1 MKVFALISASAGAAV
16 ASASVAG
23 MSTAKPVTALEH
35 PVIELDGANPIL
47 LPVSQESYSDPGAGC
62 YDALRKEDIGE
73 VLDVSGDIVRLDR
86 PGTYTIRYGCK
97 TKDGLEATP
106 ILRKIIVSP
115 EVKPEYWSIAA
126 SADITLPKF
135 KQVSSS
141 MKETVIHSLSE
152 DLDVPAENIVIDKMT
167 EQQMWDKTAYVSAH
181 FTVKT
186 TQKALTEDLEY
197 QIEDSSFAAD
207 FNDELKREGLGSQNV
222 ALGPEPV
229 QVIAPGPPVAAELT
243 VDDTVVVAGAFVG
256 IASFAFVLYRKL
268 SAASK
273 TIAAYELASTEE
285 IHGFANAEAGGSAAA
300 DDDGGAHQEA
310 EYQGSGGG
318 DDPV

>member
-1 MKVFALISASAGAAV
+1 MKTVAFICAASVSVASAGL
-16 ASASVAG
+16 
-23 MSTAKPVTALEH
+23 STYKPVAATEH

-47 LPVSQESYSDPGAGC
+47 LPVSEESYSDPGAGC

-97 TKDGLEATP
+97 TKGGLEAQP

-115 EVKPEYWSIAA
+115 EVKPEYWSVSA
-126 SADITLPKF
+126 SADITLPHF
-135 KQVSSS
+135 KAVGAS
-141 MKETVIHSLSE
+141 MKSTIVHSLSQ
-152 DLDVPAENIVIDKMT
+152 DLDVPAENIVIDKVT

-197 QIEDSSFAAD
+197 QLEDKTFAED
-207 FNDELKREGLGSQNV
+207 LNDELKREGLGSSHV

-229 QVIAPGPPVAAELT
+229 EVTAPGPVVEAQLT
-243 VDDTVVVAGAFVG
+243 VPDTVAVAGVFIGV
-256 IASFAFVLYRKL
+256 ASLATVLYRKL
-268 SAASK
+268 TVATK
-273 TIAAYELASTEE
+273 QLQAYELASTEE
-285 IHGFANAEAGGSAAA
+285 IHGFAASEEGAGG
-300 DDDGGAHQEA
+300 GGHGTTAEGDTLGGN
-310 EYQGSGGG
+310 EYQG

>member
-1 MKVFALISASAGAAV
+1 MKTFCIAACLGSVAAGLSTTKAV
-16 ASASVAG
+16 A
-23 MSTAKPVTALEH
+23 TIEH

-47 LPVSQESYSDPGAGC
+47 LPVSEESYSDPGAGC

-97 TKDGLEATP
+97 TQDGLEATP
-106 ILRKIIVSP
+106 VLRKIIVSP
-115 EVKPEYWSIAA
+115 EVKPEYWQLSA
-126 SADITLPKF
+126 SADITLPQF
-135 KQVSSS
+135 KQVTDS
-141 MKETVIHSLSE
+141 MKSVVVHSLSQ
-152 DLDVPAENIVIDKMT
+152 DLDVPAENIVIDKIT

-197 QIEDSSFAAD
+197 QIEDKSFAED
-207 FNDELKREGLGSQNV
+207 LNDELKREGLGSQHV

-229 QVIAPGPPVAAELT
+229 EVTPPGPTVEAKLT
-243 VDDTVVVAGAFVG
+243 LTDTVVVASSFIG

-268 SAASK
+268 TAANK
-273 TIAAYELASTEE
+273 QIEQYELASTEE
-285 IHGFANAEAGGSAAA
+285 IHGFANAEASGGASENAA
-300 DDDGGAHQEA
+300 DGSIGGA
-310 EYQGSGGG
+310 EYQGTGEG